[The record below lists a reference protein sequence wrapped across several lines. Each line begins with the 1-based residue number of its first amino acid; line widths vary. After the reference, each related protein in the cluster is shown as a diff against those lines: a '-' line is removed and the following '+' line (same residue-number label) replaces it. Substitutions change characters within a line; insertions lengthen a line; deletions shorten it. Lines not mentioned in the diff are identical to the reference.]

1 MIAGERARGIAPGI
15 ANARRTTSGRGHR
28 WVGGLRRDT
37 GGVGQVKLKRAA
49 YRHIEAEI
57 YAYHDT
63 LKAIEE
69 LRRDI
74 ILAGWRENSYAAVV
88 GDRYAGTSIV
98 ERRATKLADSLLL
111 REMER
116 IAQAIRD
123 VYARA
128 KEEGRRVV
136 WVKYGLALDGWQP
149 PSNLAARM
157 EGRNRF
163 DMSPDDMAEVLNVD
177 RATFHRYRSGFV
189 YGIAERLGWW

>member
-1 MIAGERARGIAPGI
+1 M
-15 ANARRTTSGRGHR
+15 
-28 WVGGLRRDT
+28 
-37 GGVGQVKLKRAA
+37 KLKRAT

-63 LKAIEE
+63 LQAIEE

-74 ILAGWRENSYAAVV
+74 ILAGGRQEAYGTVV
-88 GDRYAGTSIV
+88 GGRYAGTSTV
-98 ERRATKLADSLLL
+98 EKRATKLADSLLL

-136 WVKYGLALDGWQP
+136 WVKYGLALEGWEP
-149 PSNLAARM
+149 PAELRERM
-157 EGRNRF
+157 KGRNRF
-163 DMSPDDMAEVLNVD
+163 DMSPDEMAEVLNVD

-189 YGIAERLGWW
+189 YGVAERLGWY

>member
-1 MIAGERARGIAPGI
+1 MR
-15 ANARRTTSGRGHR
+15 
-28 WVGGLRRDT
+28 
-37 GGVGQVKLKRAA
+37 LKRAT

-63 LKAIEE
+63 LQAIEE

-74 ILAGWRENSYAAVV
+74 ILAGRQEAYGAVV
-88 GDRYAGTSIV
+88 GDRYAGTSTV
-98 ERRATKLADSLLL
+98 EKRATKLADSLLL

-116 IAQAIRD
+116 ITKAIRD
-123 VYARA
+123 TYARA

-136 WVKYGLALDGWQP
+136 WVKYGLALEGWQP
-149 PSNLAARM
+149 PAQLAAQM

-163 DMSPDDMAEVLNVD
+163 DMRARDMAQMLAMD

-189 YGIAERLGWW
+189 YGVAERLGWY

>member
-1 MIAGERARGIAPGI
+1 M
-15 ANARRTTSGRGHR
+15 
-28 WVGGLRRDT
+28 
-37 GGVGQVKLKRAA
+37 KLKRVT

-57 YAYHDT
+57 YDYYKT
-63 LKAIEE
+63 LQAMDE

-74 ILAGWRENSYAAVV
+74 ILAGRQEINYPAAI
-88 GDRYAGTSIV
+88 GGRYAGTSIV
-98 ERRATKLADSLLL
+98 ERRATKLADSVLL

-116 IAQAIRD
+116 ITRAIED
-123 VYARA
+123 TYARA

-136 WVKYGLALDGWQP
+136 WVKYGLAIGWEP
-149 PSNLAARM
+149 PAELAARM

-189 YGIAERLGWW
+189 YGVAERLGWY